1 VRQVGELRPSARIA
15 VRDTAVEEGVE
26 AAGPSR
32 PGLAPSSTA
41 ASDFTPVSDRAARD
55 ASLDG
60 LRGIAALWVFATH
73 ATYAGLLP
81 PLLNFNGAGR
91 GGVIL
96 FFFLS
101 AFLLSGPFLRN
112 LDRARSW
119 REWAAYAIR
128 RVCRIVPLYYGVVLV
143 VFVLGFYPFGETTAL
158 PVLFRHLAFQE
169 GRGVFWTIVVEMR
182 FYVVLPVL
190 LGLTALAIRRIPG
203 GRLLVLLVGAA
214 WLAGA
219 ARGILGRGPLL
230 ELGIGAHA
238 PIFVAGVFAAFVAN
252 ELGARRPGRGAG
264 IALECLTWLAAI
276 TFVCLS
282 VPAVYHAITTGASI
296 ASYSKTSVEYEAFW
310 DVRIP
315 WIGLILGCLFVAL
328 PRGTGLLGRALSWRP
343 LAWVGRISFGVY
355 LIHLNVIRAS
365 ARTGLPPTARLL
377 LAGLTTLALAALLHR
392 LVEAPGI
399 AAARRI
405 TSGLRERRA

>member
-1 VRQVGELRPSARIA
+1 MA
-15 VRDTAVEEGVE
+15 VRGAAVGEGVE
-26 AAGPSR
+26 QADPSR
-32 PGLAPSSTA
+32 PTLTPASTA
-41 ASDFTPVSDRAARD
+41 ASDVTPVSDRAARD

-60 LRGIAALWVFATH
+60 LRGIAALWVVATH
-73 ATYAGLLP
+73 ATYATLLP
-81 PLLNFNGAGR
+81 PHVNFRGAGR

-101 AFLLSGPFLRN
+101 AVLLSGPFLRN
-112 LDRARSW
+112 LDRALSW
-119 REWAAYAIR
+119 REWVTYGIR

-143 VFVLGFYPFGETTAL
+143 VFVLGFYPFDEPTAL
-158 PVLFRHLAFQE
+158 SVLFRHLAFQE

-190 LGLTALAIRRIPG
+190 LVLTALAVRRIPG

-219 ARGILGRGPLL
+219 ARGILRPGLLL

-252 ELGARRPGRGAG
+252 ELGAHRPGRGAAIG
-264 IALECLTWLAAI
+264 LECLAWLSAI
-276 TFVCLS
+276 VFACLS

-296 ASYSKTSVEYEAFW
+296 ASYSATSPEYEAFW
-310 DVRIP
+310 RARLP
-315 WIGLILGCLFVAL
+315 WIGLILGCFFVAL
-328 PRGTGLLGRALSWRP
+328 PRGIGLLGGALSWRP

-355 LIHLNVIRAS
+355 LIHLNMLNGF
-365 ARTGLPPTARLL
+365 ARTGFPRTVKLL
-377 LAGLTTLALAALLHR
+377 LAGFATLALAALLHR
-392 LVEAPGI
+392 LVEVPAI
-399 AAARRI
+399 AAGRRI
-405 TSGLRERRA
+405 TSGGLNEARGPGPR